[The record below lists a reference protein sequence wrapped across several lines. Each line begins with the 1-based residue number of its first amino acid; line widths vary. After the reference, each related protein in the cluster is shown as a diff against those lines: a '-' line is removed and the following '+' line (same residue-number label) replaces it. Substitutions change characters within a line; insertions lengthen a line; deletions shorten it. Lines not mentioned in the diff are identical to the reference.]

1 MEPCF
6 YGQTMR
12 ELVGREDDISLDW
25 SEQWALPYI
34 EELGYLPAPGIE
46 QSPHLRV
53 LLSPDCHE
61 VALWRDE
68 VASVLRWTTTAE
80 RNAWLDALRI
90 MRPAHSGVQ
99 RRVREALS
107 LDG

>member
-25 SEQWALPYI
+25 SEQWALPY
-34 EELGYLPAPGIE
+34 EDMGYLPAPGVE
-46 QSPHLRV
+46 QSPRLRV

-61 VALWRDE
+61 VALYRDE
-68 VASVLRWTTTAE
+68 VASVLRWPSTAE
-80 RNAWLDALRI
+80 RNAWLHALRI
-90 MRPAHSGVQ
+90 MRPFRSDIQ
-99 RRVREALS
+99 RRVREELS